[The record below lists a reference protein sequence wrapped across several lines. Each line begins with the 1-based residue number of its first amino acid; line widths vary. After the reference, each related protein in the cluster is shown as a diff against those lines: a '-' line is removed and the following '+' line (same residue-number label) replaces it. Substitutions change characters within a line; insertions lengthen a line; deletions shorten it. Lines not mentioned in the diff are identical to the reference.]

1 MSKPAYEDLPK
12 CTECERP
19 MRPRKY
25 KSKEYPKT
33 MAMGN
38 YGMCNPCT
46 KTKREAE
53 NGRGNDP
60 QTLRNKQNLEVFL
73 NRISADRRRM
83 EQRRKVHMVIR

>member
-1 MSKPAYEDLPK
+1 
-12 CTECERP
+12 
-19 MRPRKY
+19 
-25 KSKEYPKT
+25 